1 MTAKLEVF
9 QDMAIRGPI
18 AKRHELREALIAAA
32 IDPWRVDLERSAE
45 VARNAVTSEDVVLFR
60 RNVDQDHPAA
70 GLTLWG
76 TKDGYYVPNIVP
88 LDVKSLTFA
97 QYNAVLAD
105 FIARI
110 AAPVTAQFGF
120 TISTTE
126 PRQTLDDW
134 LSPDAVL
141 KLKRFSGAANKS
153 TRASHPMDERRW
165 FDFLVAVH
173 RSGDKPGADRLAR
186 WLHEVD
192 GWDEN
197 SAHNL
202 AGGFETAIALLA
214 YYDEH

>member
-1 MTAKLEVF
+1 MADKLEVF

-18 AKRHELREALIAAA
+18 EKRPELREALIAAA
-32 IDPWRVDLERSAE
+32 IEPWRVDLERSAE

-60 RNVDQDHPAA
+60 RDAGQDHPAA

-76 TKDGYYVPNIVP
+76 TEDGYFVPNIVP
-88 LDVKSLTFA
+88 LEGGSLTFA
-97 QYNAVLAD
+97 QYNAVLTD

-110 AAPVTAQFGF
+110 AASVTAKFGF
-120 TISTTE
+120 TISTTQ

-134 LSPDAVL
+134 LSPDAAL
-141 KLKRFSGAANKS
+141 KLKRFSSAANKS
-153 TRASHPMDERRW
+153 TGANHPSDQYRW
-165 FDFLVAVH
+165 FDFLVTVH

-192 GWDEN
+192 GWDED

-202 AGGFETAIALLA
+202 AGDFETAIALLA

>member
-1 MTAKLEVF
+1 MTDKLEVF
-9 QDMAIRGPI
+9 QDMAIHGPI
-18 AKRHELREALIAAA
+18 EKRPELRQALIAAA

-45 VARNAVTSEDVVLFR
+45 LARNAVTSEDVVLFR
-60 RNVDQDHPAA
+60 RDAGQDHPAA

-76 TKDGYYVPNIVP
+76 TEDGYYVPNIVP
-88 LDVKSLTFA
+88 LETGSLTFA
-97 QYNAVLAD
+97 QYNAVLED
-105 FIARI
+105 FVACI

-126 PRQTLDDW
+126 ARQTLDDW
-134 LSPDAVL
+134 LSPEAAL

-153 TRASHPMDERRW
+153 TGASHPSDQRRW

-173 RSGDKPGADRLAR
+173 CGGDKPGADRMAR

-192 GWDEN
+192 GWDEA

-202 AGGFETAIALLA
+202 AGDFETAIALLA
-214 YYDEH
+214 FYDEH